1 MIKRVSQILN
11 FNSLLYSN
19 TNVSSSSSAPVIV
32 NAQSLV
38 QAIIDDFM
46 LVENIYIHFNPS
58 ECEVF
63 PSKTNVKIDSI
74 TVQSLHETQKIKPSV
89 ELYTYINKIIKPTH
103 SQIIYSATQESF
115 RSETGEVIK
124 YYPYVVE

>member
-1 MIKRVSQILN
+1 MLN

-63 PSKTNVKIDSI
+63 PSKTKVKIDSI

>member
-1 MIKRVSQILN
+1 MLN
-11 FNSLLYSN
+11 LNNLLYSN
-19 TNVSSSSSAPVIV
+19 TNVSSSSSASVIV

-63 PSKTNVKIDSI
+63 PSKTKVKIDSI
-74 TVQSLHETQKIKPSV
+74 TVQSLHETQKIKPPV
-89 ELYTYINKIIKPTH
+89 ELYIYINKIIKPTH
-103 SQIIYSATQESF
+103 SQIVYSAVQESF
-115 RSETGEVIK
+115 RSESGEVIK
-124 YYPYVVE
+124 YYPYMVE

>member
-1 MIKRVSQILN
+1 MLN
-11 FNSLLYSN
+11 LNNLLFGNNNERQQLQTS
-19 TNVSSSSSAPVIV
+19 VQLRSKLV

-58 ECEVF
+58 ECEVY
-63 PSKTNVKIDSI
+63 PSRTKIKIDSI
-74 TVQSLHETQKIKPSV
+74 TVQSLHETQKINLPV
-89 ELYTYINKIIKPTH
+89 ELYIYINKIIKPNHT
-103 SQIIYSATQESF
+103 QLVYSAVQESF
-115 RSETGEVIK
+115 RSESGEIIK

>member
-1 MIKRVSQILN
+1 MLN

>member
-1 MIKRVSQILN
+1 MLN

-38 QAIIDDFM
+38 QALIDDFM
-46 LVENIYIHFNPS
+46 LVENIYFHFNPS
-58 ECEVF
+58 DCEVF
-63 PSKTNVKIDSI
+63 PSKTKVKIDSI
-74 TVQSLHETQKIKPSV
+74 TVQSLHETQKIKPQV
-89 ELYTYINKIIKPTH
+89 ELYTYINKIIKPTY
-103 SQIIYSATQESF
+103 SQLVYSTTQESF
-115 RSETGEVIK
+115 RSESGEVIK

>member
-1 MIKRVSQILN
+1 MLN
-11 FNSLLYSN
+11 FNSLLFGN
-19 TNVSSSSSAPVIV
+19 NNDKQPKLV

-63 PSKTNVKIDSI
+63 PSKTKVKIDSI
-74 TVQSLHETQKIKPSV
+74 TVQSLHETQKIKPPV
-89 ELYTYINKIIKPTH
+89 ELYIYINKIIKPTH
-103 SQIIYSATQESF
+103 SQIVYSAVKESF
-115 RSETGEVIK
+115 RSESGEVIK
-124 YYPYVVE
+124 YYSYMVE